1 MTVSTTTV
9 RNEYAGNGVTISFP
23 FTFRILQREDLI
35 VSVIDDATGEETG
48 LEFGTDYTITGVGA
62 SNGGSISTGLWGAPA
77 SGQTIVLRRELD
89 ITQPSDYS
97 NQGRFYPE
105 THERS
110 FDRLTM
116 IAQQLADGVDRA
128 VTQPENG
135 SDWFDARGRRIV
147 NLGDAI
153 ENTDAVNVRVMNE
166 AIGNALEGIGG
177 YVIPLTWTFT
187 GDGSTTGVNIDG
199 AQIADPRAYHVT
211 IDGLVQTPTTDYT
224 ITLATEVLTFTSAP
238 PDGSAVLIRS
248 TGYAAAV
255 VAEDWDADGNRIINV
270 GSPVAAT
277 DAATKDYVDDAVAG
291 LAAEGHTHAASDIV
305 SGLMS
310 PDRLGLGTRTGAKF
324 LRDDGLW
331 TDVGA
336 TLALPF
342 TTRGDML
349 VYDGTDAVRLP
360 SGTGGYVL
368 ASNASAANGVEWV
381 EKTDV
386 SAVQGVIAGI
396 LDDSSQIDFTVN
408 SPNSITAT
416 IKGSGVV
423 TASIADSA
431 VTTAKIAN
439 GNVTEAKLS
448 SNAVTTAKIANN
460 SVNPDKMFVTGGTA
474 NASSYYRGDATW
486 HDPSDTFAA
495 ISHTH
500 ATTDIVSGI
509 MAAERLGSGYGAIP
523 SGDENLYYLSA
534 DGSWSIPAGG
544 GGGGSGWSNEASQ
557 DAVGAILLPT
567 TTVTL
572 TYNDATPSITA
583 AVNAGSI
590 GLTEIDTASL
600 DTRYALAGSVGALPP
615 GGTSTKFLRGDGGT
629 GLWTNVLPDPV
640 YIGSTAN
647 TISAGGITL
656 NQGLPATS
664 SSFAITSNGQAGTTT
679 FSMSA
684 GATGSPLSF
693 GITCDPVAGGEN
705 TDLFSFQHVNGAN
718 ANGYGQLT
726 IVTNSS
732 FWLPVT
738 MLQTLSVSG
747 AITGSSFTG
756 SVAASNINSG
766 IIAPARLGS
775 GTPSISTY
783 LRGDGSW
790 ATVAGGSSLAVA
802 DTATIDLS
810 LDLTPTLTASVI
822 DGSITSPK
830 LANGSVTNSK
840 LADAN
845 VTTGKLADASVT
857 TAKIVDAN
865 VTTAK
870 ILDAAVTTAKI
881 LDGSVTAAKLAAGA
895 VTIPKIAATGTAS
908 ATTFLRGDG
917 AWATPPSA
925 ASGVTGIFGVDSYG
939 ATGDGATDDT
949 AAINA
954 AIAAAYAA
962 GGGIVLFPY
971 GNYRITSTIDLS
983 AGKVSLMGVGRAVS
997 QIVWGGAAGG
1007 DMIRIKDLCNMITVE
1022 RFTIR
1027 GGASNMPARIFDLGT
1042 IQRCSFRDLEL
1053 KRFTDVGIRMVAQ
1066 GTVITNEDSAF
1077 NHFEAIFIDA
1087 RNDGDTPVATGIVLT
1102 SDSPG
1107 VAARNCCH
1115 NTFVNVCV
1123 THQGGTGYALNLGDS
1138 DNNNFNMF
1146 FCYHPGTAYDV
1157 RLGDLARSNFFLH
1170 LQGEVTAV
1178 GTLDCWNVITNYD
1191 TSNGQRTPNIGANA
1205 SLEWR
1210 ETGSA
1215 AVVRGTWG
1223 ENVKLNTSGSWKI
1236 LWDTA
1241 AGDMKFISPA
1251 VPAGKLLASM

>member
-147 NLGDAI
+147 NLGDAV

-331 TDVGA
+331 TNVGA

-342 TTRGDML
+342 TTRGDVL
-349 VYDGTDAVRLP
+349 AYDGTSAVRIPVGADGFALIAN
-360 SGTGGYVL
+360 S
-368 ASNASAANGVEWV
+368 SNPNGVEWGYPTFSGAV
-381 EKTDV
+381 FIGTFAGLINNTDTITW
-386 SAVQGVIAGI
+386 SFGYMGGGI
-396 LDDSSQIDFTVN
+396 DADVVDGSIIDTKLASDSVT
-408 SPNSITAT
+408 TAK
-416 IKGSGVV
+416 ILNANV
-423 TASIADSA
+423 TTAKIADDA
-431 VTTAKIAN
+431 VTTAKIADA
-439 GNVTEAKLS
+439 NVTQAKLS
-448 SNAVTTAKIANN
+448 ATGIQDATT
-460 SVNPDKMFVTGGTA
+460 FL
-474 NASSYYRGDATW
+474 RGDFTYQ
-486 HDPSDTFAA
+486 A
-495 ISHTH
+495 ISSIPVASHTH

-679 FSMSA
+679 FSMAA

-738 MLQTLSVSG
+738 MLQTLSVTG
-747 AITGSSFTG
+747 AITGASFTG

-881 LDGSVTAAKLAAGA
+881 LDGNVTAAKLAAGA

-917 AWATPPSA
+917 TWSA
-925 ASGVTGIFGVDSYG
+925 PGTSTLPGFTGARKMLVT
-939 ATGDGATDDT
+939 DGS
-949 AAINA
+949 NA
-954 AIAAAYAA
+954 AAEWTNAPVGTFTWGGENRWLTTGSGHSNEAWFPFSSTSVA
-962 GGGIVLFPY
+962 GFRMERTCQPANDRSGSMHIGCIRTGGQSQNAFLHVYDIQAEC
-971 GNYRITSTIDLS
+971 SS
-983 AGKVSLMGVGRAVS
+983 AG
-997 QIVWGGAAGG
+997 
-1007 DMIRIKDLCNMITVE
+1007 
-1022 RFTIR
+1022 F
-1027 GGASNMPARIFDLGT
+1027 FDLGMT
-1042 IQRCSFRDLEL
+1042 SLTYSRRLTGTGGSVNAQWLMARSPSIQFSATPDANGITHTWTGGAVLGAEINYGNSWADIGLVEDRRTS
-1053 KRFTDVGIRMVAQ
+1053 TYVGGLLMVADAVGAPYGGAIDKFHASFGIGFAATSVDDFGRQAKHHIGVYFEENSIAPNGYMIKAWGGSSLANQPSKLMKVQ
-1066 GTVITNEDSAF
+1066 G
-1077 NHFEAIFIDA
+1077 HFEKGIDFSAATLNGSNQPAI
-1087 RNDGDTPVATGIVLT
+1087 
-1102 SDSPG
+1102 S
-1107 VAARNCCH
+1107 
-1115 NTFVNVCV
+1115 
-1123 THQGGTGYALNLGDS
+1123 
-1138 DNNNFNMF
+1138 
-1146 FCYHPGTAYDV
+1146 
-1157 RLGDLARSNFFLH
+1157 LAS
-1170 LQGEVTAV
+1170 
-1178 GTLDCWNVITNYD
+1178 
-1191 TSNGQRTPNIGANA
+1191 GQRIHLGGNAYIWFDGTNIKATNG
-1205 SLEWR
+1205 
-1210 ETGSA
+1210 GSTVT
-1215 AVVRGTWG
+1215 VV
-1223 ENVKLNTSGSWKI
+1223 
-1236 LWDTA
+1236 
-1241 AGDMKFISPA
+1241 
-1251 VPAGKLLASM
+1251 